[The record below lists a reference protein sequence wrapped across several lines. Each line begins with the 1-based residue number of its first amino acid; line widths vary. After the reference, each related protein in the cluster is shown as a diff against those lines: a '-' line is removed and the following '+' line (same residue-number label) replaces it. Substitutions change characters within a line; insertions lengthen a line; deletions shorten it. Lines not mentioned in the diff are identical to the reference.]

1 MSSQWHLSQDLDVA
15 GSFWTSPNSMESMM
29 CSSMSRP
36 PVRIVSESEFC
47 AGEIPAL
54 QQVGLNE
61 DDIRRAHKMDTVATL
76 QSFRLFPNELSRMR
90 IPLCRLVP
98 MPMVRPTLASDI
110 LALEQQ
116 FVYGYEEGARVF
128 YVSIG
133 DEESCTGVF
142 SKRVKQEWGALWNLV
157 NDQFNDQL
165 RSTDCLSHLV
175 DAKFFICDGN
185 HRRIVWMNHITC
197 LHSTKLS
204 WHISVD
210 SIILDTRNRVALAMQ
225 VMHDVN
231 K

>member
-1 MSSQWHLSQDLDVA
+1 
-15 GSFWTSPNSMESMM
+15 
-29 CSSMSRP
+29 
-36 PVRIVSESEFC
+36 
-47 AGEIPAL
+47 
-54 QQVGLNE
+54 
-61 DDIRRAHKMDTVATL
+61 MDTVATL
-76 QSFRLFPNELSRMR
+76 QSLRLFPNELSRLR

-116 FVYGYEEGARVF
+116 FVYGYEEGAKVF
-128 YVSIG
+128 YVSIA
-133 DEESCTGVF
+133 DEQSCTGVF
-142 SKRVKQEWGALWNLV
+142 SLEEKQEWGALWNLV

-165 RSTDCLSHLV
+165 RSKDCLSYLV

-185 HRRIVWMNHITC
+185 HRRIAWMNHITR
-197 LHSTKLS
+197 LHSTELS